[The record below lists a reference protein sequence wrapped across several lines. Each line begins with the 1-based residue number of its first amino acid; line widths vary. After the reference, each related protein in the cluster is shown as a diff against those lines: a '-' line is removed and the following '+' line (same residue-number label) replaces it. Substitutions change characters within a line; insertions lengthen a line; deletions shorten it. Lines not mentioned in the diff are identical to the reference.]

1 MKKNLLTPARWFSFI
16 ILMIKEMNTVTVS
29 EEQKNEILERDREYE
44 AGEAKSYSLDEILIY
59 FSMLG
64 E

>member
-1 MKKNLLTPARWFSFI
+1 
-16 ILMIKEMNTVTVS
+16 MNTLIIS

-59 FSMLG
+59 FNML
-64 E
+64 EE